1 MCQGKFMEKDED
13 QGWEF
18 FEDLAEKTMMWES
31 TREPKKSIQSSS
43 ARGLHSIGNNVA
55 TDAKLATLTRRL
67 EALETSK
74 SPPQMSMLPNYN
86 FQNPGTQPSHELEQV
101 NAMFQNPRNDAFAP
115 TYNPGWRNHPNF
127 SWTQGQIFQNQGPN
141 SFPTPQPNFQQR
153 PNPNSYPN
161 QGPNSCHNPIQTP
174 LNPPGFN
181 DSDKRLNSLEKSLEA
196 LVKSQTNLTQSQQTF
211 MTTLTQ
217 DRQILHSNVQ
227 AVSKLEAQLSQ
238 LASALCEREK
248 NKLPSQP
255 EVNPKFPLNQR
266 PPENVNAI
274 ISLRSGNQ
282 VDNKVGE
289 NVNENEESMPKSKPS
304 LSNPIHDKPECSR
317 VRESMSEPS
326 PGPISQKPNE
336 EVYKPKV
343 PYPQRLIRP
352 KQSAQMEQILEVF
365 KQVKINIPLLD
376 AIQQV
381 PSYAKCLKDLCTHKR
396 TTHVPKKAFLTSQ
409 VSSILSNQILVKY
422 KDPGCPTISCV
433 IGNTFVDKA
442 LLDLGA
448 SVNLLPFSVHQ
459 ALGLG
464 DLKSTNMTLQLAD
477 RSIKM
482 PKGIIEDVLIKIG
495 DFIFPVDFVVL
506 ETQPGSMWS
515 TSLSHG
521 LALRIVRF
529 SLFSVKISKSTTRI
543 IERIMT
549 RYMGNIV
556 FVFSLKTLFVN
567 TNEIRVESS
576 RHLLECLK
584 DFMGISSDFIFL
596 VASLLCSRSSIPDVR
611 IRRFNSPRRYLNSI
625 ILTFKAQPSEGLYQ
639 AWERYKALLRK
650 CPHHGYEEWMGIMI
664 LVLIS
669 TYMHNNFQ
677 RKQLSSKEDN
687 HGLFRII
694 LITIQI
700 RGPTTIFL
708 TTTIMLLI
716 HHMQL
721 RSSNLPVFNHVDK
734 FFIPCDFVVLD
745 MDEDVEMPII
755 LGRPFLKEL
764 TSAPI
769 MSAPDWSLPFEL
781 MCDASDYAV
790 GAVLGQKKDKRMH
803 LQKSGNQDSIGL
815 QCTKTREIL
824 RNEMPLQ
831 PILEVE
837 LFDLFVNSF

>member
-74 SPPQMSMLPNYN
+74 SPPQMSMLANYN

-115 TYNPGWRNHPNF
+115 THNPGWRNHPNF
-127 SWTQGQIFQNQGPN
+127 SWTQGQNCQIPQPNFQMNQGPN
-141 SFPTPQPNFQQR
+141 SFPTPQQNFQQR

-227 AVSKLEAQLSQ
+227 AVSKLETQLSQ
-238 LASALCEREK
+238 LASALCEQEK

-289 NVNENEESMPKSKPS
+289 NVNENEESIPKTSPS
-304 LSNPIHDKPECSR
+304 LSSTNHDKPECSR
-317 VRESMSEPS
+317 IRESMSEPS
-326 PGPISQKPNE
+326 PGPVSQKPNE
-336 EVYKPKV
+336 EVYKPRV
-343 PYPQRLIRP
+343 PYPQRLIPP

-409 VSSILSNQILVKY
+409 VSSILSNQIPVKY

-433 IGNTFVDKA
+433 IGDKFVDKA

-448 SVNLLPFSVHQ
+448 SVNLLPFSVYQ

-464 DLKSTNMTLQLAD
+464 DLKTTNMTLQLAD

-506 ETQPGSMWS
+506 ETQPVSNP
-515 TSLSHG
+515 
-521 LALRIVRF
+521 
-529 SLFSVKISKSTTRI
+529 K
-543 IERIMT
+543 
-549 RYMGNIV
+549 N
-556 FVFSLKTLFVN
+556 
-567 TNEIRVESS
+567 
-576 RHLLECLK
+576 
-584 DFMGISSDFIFL
+584 
-596 VASLLCSRSSIPDVR
+596 
-611 IRRFNSPRRYLNSI
+611 
-625 ILTFKAQPSEGLYQ
+625 
-639 AWERYKALLRK
+639 
-650 CPHHGYEEWMGIMI
+650 
-664 LVLIS
+664 
-669 TYMHNNFQ
+669 
-677 RKQLSSKEDN
+677 
-687 HGLFRII
+687 
-694 LITIQI
+694 QI
-700 RGPTTIFL
+700 
-708 TTTIMLLI
+708 
-716 HHMQL
+716 
-721 RSSNLPVFNHVDK
+721 
-734 FFIPCDFVVLD
+734 
-745 MDEDVEMPII
+745 PII
-755 LGRPFLKEL
+755 LGRPFLATSNLSKVVFLKLVSTDLYSKFQDGTHICTRPLMERLSSDIIRYLRENSHVETIFSHPTPKPYISICDENEL
-764 TSAPI
+764 LCFLSCFTE
-769 MSAPDWSLPFEL
+769 SLVRSEL
-781 MCDASDYAV
+781 SRVRRFSPVFCLSRV
-790 GAVLGQKKDKRMH
+790 SVFKLLESPSRCF
-803 LQKSGNQDSIGL
+803 LQLSYRVIES
-815 QCTKTREIL
+815 C
-824 RNEMPLQ
+824 
-831 PILEVE
+831 V
-837 LFDLFVNSF
+837 FVVFSF